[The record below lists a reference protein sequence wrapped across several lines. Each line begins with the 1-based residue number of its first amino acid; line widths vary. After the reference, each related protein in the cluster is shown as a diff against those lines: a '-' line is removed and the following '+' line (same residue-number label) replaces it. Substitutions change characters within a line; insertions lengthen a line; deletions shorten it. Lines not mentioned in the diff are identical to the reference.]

1 MDIVRIG
8 LAGCGS
14 VSQRG
19 LLPNLVQEDIH
30 QWCELKAVMDPVPGR
45 AQVIAEK
52 FGIPLFFE
60 NYDEML
66 TSEIDAVVIA
76 SPIGMHYE

>member
-1 MDIVRIG
+1 MSIVRIG

-19 LLPNLVQEDIH
+19 LLPHLAQEDIR

-45 AQVIAEK
+45 ARLSRHGPE
-52 FGIPLFFE
+52 PLQRRGAAAPHRDTDRRSGHRFR
-60 NYDEML
+60 
-66 TSEIDAVVIA
+66 SA
-76 SPIGMHYE
+76 